1 MKKFDIDY
9 DAENDSLLAYSS
21 DSKSNGAV
29 EAGNF
34 IFDLDSHGNLVGME
48 VLDVSE
54 FFKMLFSKVINISDI
69 KEFRADVVNF
79 RNTTSIIQFSIDTGS
94 GVERDKIVIPRIG
107 DSPAVN
113 Y

>member
-21 DSKSNGAV
+21 DSKSSGAV

-34 IFDLDSHGNLVGME
+34 IFDLDNNGNLVGME
-48 VLDVSE
+48 VLDASE
-54 FFKMLFSKVINISDI
+54 FFKILFSKAIEISNI
-69 KEFRADVVNF
+69 KEFKADVVNF
-79 RNTTSIIQFSIDTGS
+79 RNTTSIINFSIDTGS
-94 GVERDKIVIPRIG
+94 GIERDKIVVPRFG
-107 DSPAVN
+107 NSPAVS

>member
-9 DAENDSLLAYSS
+9 DKENDSLFAYSS
-21 DSKSNGAV
+21 GSKSSGAV

-34 IFDLDSHGNLVGME
+34 VFDLDSSGNLVGME
-48 VLDVSE
+48 VMDVSE
-54 FFKMLFSKVINISDI
+54 FFKMLFSKAIEISNI

-79 RNTTSIIQFSIDTGS
+79 RNTTSIINFSIDTGS
-94 GVERDKIVIPRIG
+94 GIERDKIVLPRIG
-107 DSPAVN
+107 NSPAIN